1 MQVIAHRLMTMKEVS
16 EETRI
21 PLNTL
26 RFYRHKGE
34 GPKSALIGGKVMY
47 RRDDV
52 EAWINEGFETG
63 RTK

>member
-16 EETRI
+16 EEIRI
-21 PLNTL
+21 PVNTL

-47 RRDDV
+47 RREDL
-52 EAWINEGFETG
+52 EEWIDAAFETG
-63 RTK
+63 EAK